1 MHGRS
6 NSIRFD
12 RIHHL
17 FGGRNPQ
24 STVFVIVTAI
34 VVLFVLYRILFS
46 SRVYQYEL
54 EAAENGPLD
63 KTSPYNLNHNPAEF
77 TKVSKDSFEDST
89 VSTSLRASA
98 IKKLVDEDENA
109 FDPSDVFNDWIPP
122 FGAQSVPDVDS
133 TFFSEIDTVY
143 VIPGGGSGI
152 PLHRSGASLNR
163 SKLSAFEVA
172 GYPEW
177 TRRRTS
183 EAFAA
188 FSSSPP
194 EQQQRAI
201 FLALSTGSLNAP
213 NVLLDDRRVMFEC
226 QHTLQ
231 HLGALG
237 VEPKRLFGD
246 WFSWDTVTNA
256 VALRQFLDGLL
267 LFRGPTRPPIQ
278 VRVFISDFH
287 HLRMRQAL
295 SWVLSLRPQPLVDG
309 NLNAPLSSRNP
320 GDASSKNGRNPLRG
334 KHVEVT
340 IHVVDS
346 LGLSVAADPAAWK
359 ARMLHEEAGVAQI
372 QRHQMRITHLRQL
385 QAFLFLGGHG
395 GLRKYLLQKYTPS
408 AGLGW

>member
-1 MHGRS
+1 MHGRTTG
-6 NSIRFD
+6 IRFD
-12 RIHHL
+12 RIWHL
-17 FGGRNPQ
+17 FGGRNPH
-24 STVFVIVTAI
+24 SAVFLIITI
-34 VVLFVLYRILFS
+34 ITTLFILYRILFFS
-46 SRVYQYEL
+46 HVYQFER

-63 KTSPYNLNHNPAEF
+63 KTSPFNLNHNPLEDA
-77 TKVSKDSFEDST
+77 KRSKEKFEESS
-89 VSTSLRASA
+89 VSTSLRAST
-98 IKKLVDEDENA
+98 IKRGTDEEENA

-152 PLHRSGASLNR
+152 PLYGSSASSNR

-183 EAFAA
+183 EAFME
-188 FSSSPP
+188 FSSSTS
-194 EQQQRAI
+194 EQQQRSI
-201 FLALSTGSLNAP
+201 FLALSAGSLNAP

-231 HLGALG
+231 HLAALG
-237 VEPKRLFGD
+237 VDPKRLFGD

-267 LFRGPTRPPIQ
+267 LFRGPKRPPIQ
-278 VRVFISDFH
+278 VRVYISDFH

-295 SWVLSLRPQPLVDG
+295 IWVLSLRPQPLIDG
-309 NLNAPLSSRNP
+309 ALNLPVSSRNSV
-320 GDASSKNGRNPLRG
+320 DTASMNGRNPLRG
-334 KHVEVT
+334 KHVDVT

-346 LGLSVAADPAAWK
+346 LGLAVDPGVWK
-359 ARMLHEEAGVAQI
+359 ARLQHEEAGVAQL
-372 QRHQMRITHLRQL
+372 QRHQMRITHMRQL

-395 GLRKYLLQKYTPS
+395 GLRKYLLQKYQPS